1 MLGRNKN
8 SAYADD
14 GKDKVSTLIG
24 KETTFDG
31 DLTSAET
38 VRIDGVINGN
48 CSCEK
53 KLILS
58 AEGQVKGNITA
69 QSVIISGGWT
79 VTSRSRENW
88 NSSPQERSRETSRR
102 VPLSSTR
109 ERRSTEGV
117 RCRRLHR
124 ETCLR
129 TRRKKDKSENC
140 HGSVGICGS
149 FWFAARLRMRST
161 NAGHRYRK

>member
-1 MLGRNKN
+1 MLGKNKN

-14 GKDKVSTLIG
+14 GREKVSTLIG

-38 VRIDGVINGN
+38 IRIDGVINGN

-69 QSVIISGGWT
+69 QSVIISGRVDGDIT
-79 VTSRSRENW
+79 VQGKLEL
-88 NSSPQERSRETSRR
+88 
-102 VPLSSTR
+102 LSTGKIAGNITAALS
-109 ERRSTEGV
+109 
-117 RCRRLHR
+117 LPA
-124 ETCLR
+124 
-129 TRRKKDKSENC
+129 
-140 HGSVGICGS
+140 
-149 FWFAARLRMRST
+149 FA
-161 NAGHRYRK
+161 

>member
-58 AEGQVKGNITA
+58 AEGQVKGNITDRK
-69 QSVIISGGWT
+69 SV
-79 VTSRSRENW
+79 V
-88 NSSPQERSRETSRR
+88 
-102 VPLSSTR
+102 
-109 ERRSTEGV
+109 
-117 RCRRLHR
+117 
-124 ETCLR
+124 
-129 TRRKKDKSENC
+129 
-140 HGSVGICGS
+140 
-149 FWFAARLRMRST
+149 
-161 NAGHRYRK
+161 